1 MKSIRKISQKQEKSV
16 AKDLNAKTVV
26 ASGALWNA
34 KADVRNSQFLVECK
48 TTEKGYYTITAKVW
62 EKICKEANRDGMRDP
77 LLVIDLY
84 NDHKQRYVCFP
95 FNLLPFDLEGSSVT
109 PLWLKSHITSVS
121 GNAKQFRFFGVEKHT
136 ATVVT
141 FYSSNR
147 KSYNTVV
154 LMNFKDFERLCN
166 EVIYKEDK

>member
-1 MKSIRKISQKQEKSV
+1 MNVRKISQKQEKSV
-16 AKDLNAKTVV
+16 AKDLNARTVV
-26 ASGALWNA
+26 ASGALWGA

-121 GNAKQFRFFGVEKHT
+121 GNAKQFRFFGVDKHH
-136 ATVVT
+136 ATTVT
-141 FYSSNR
+141 FYSSDKKR
-147 KSYNTVV
+147 YNTIV
-154 LMNFKDFERLCN
+154 LMRFKDFERFCN
-166 EVIYKEDK
+166 EVLYKEVY

>member
-1 MKSIRKISQKQEKSV
+1 MPRLFKVSLEMIFDDEKSRAMSKEGLSDIIWQNVRTIGNGFQMLNVRSVSEIPSKFAQKQIV
-16 AKDLNAKTVV
+16 
-26 ASGALWNA
+26 
-34 KADVRNSQFLVECK
+34 
-48 TTEKGYYTITAKVW
+48 
-62 EKICKEANRDGMRDP
+62 KICKEANRDGMRDP

-95 FNLLPFDLEGSSVT
+95 FNIWPFDLDGSDVT

>member
-1 MKSIRKISQKQEKSV
+1 MNVKKISQKQEKSV
-16 AKDLNAKTVV
+16 AKELDAKTVV
-26 ASGALWNA
+26 ASGALWGA
-34 KADVRNSQFLVECK
+34 KADVRNKQYLVECK
-48 TTEKGYYTITAKVW
+48 TTEKSFYTITSKVW

-95 FNLLPFDLEGSSVT
+95 FNILPFDLEGSSVT
-109 PLWLKSHITSVS
+109 PLWLKDHITSVS

-166 EVIYKEDK
+166 EVIYKEGK